1 MPTLLVR
8 YGELGLKSASV
19 RRRFENALVDDI
31 RRRHAQAGVPCVISS
46 TRGRIF
52 VDSDDW
58 RRSCEILT
66 RTFGVVSFSPV
77 TGVSSRLES
86 ITKGVLEF
94 SRPLLFEGASFA
106 VRTRRTGN
114 HDYTSQTLA
123 EKLGSEILADNKDRR
138 IKVSLSKPDVEI
150 FVEVREKNTYL
161 YSSVLAGPGG
171 MPLGTQGKMLSIVDS
186 ENGIASSWLMMKRGC
201 TVLISADDASS
212 VKPLERWCPNL
223 KMVAPEPDI
232 FDSAKKNY
240 CIGIALSWTIQEIEK
255 SKPPKGDLP
264 VFYPL
269 VGMNEEETRG
279 LLSRIKA

>member
-19 RRRFENALVDDI
+19 RRRFENALVDDV
-31 RRRHAQAGVPCVISS
+31 RRRHALARVQCVISS

-58 RRSCEILT
+58 RRSSEILT
-66 RTFGVVSFSPV
+66 KTFGVVSFSPV
-77 TGVSSRLES
+77 TELDSDIDS
-86 ITKGVLEF
+86 ITEGVLEF
-94 SRPLLFEGASFA
+94 ARPLLFEGASFA
-106 VRTRRTGN
+106 IRTRRTGN

-123 EKLGSEILADNKDRR
+123 ERLGAEVLADNKNRG
-138 IKVSLSKPDVEI
+138 IKVSLSTPDIEI
-150 FVEVREKNTYL
+150 FVEVREKRAYI

-171 MPLGTQGKMLSIVDS
+171 MPLGTQGRILSLADS

-201 TVLISADDASS
+201 TVLVSS
-212 VKPLERWCPNL
+212 DEPGSLMPLESWCPNL
-223 KMVAPEPDI
+223 RTITPEPDV
-232 FDSAKKNY
+232 FDSAKKND
-240 CIGIALSWTIQEIEK
+240 CIGIALPWTLGEIERK
-255 SKPPKGDLP
+255 KPLKGDLP

-279 LLSRIKA
+279 LLNRIKA